1 MVPRKHKDAAKDR
14 LGQQKNLLSRRA
26 VQRMFAASFIV
37 KAMGKKA
44 MPKAGRTPKISA
56 AANISDAGP
65 FASNAVVLV
74 TLNSPR
80 EKFWGAIL
88 NLASPGISLRGIDLN
103 SMEDFIRQVKAGD
116 MVTPN
121 AVFFPMHRIEKI
133 ELDQR
138 NGDIPSLEERFQ
150 AKTGFAFS
158 DLLREFSAPATGEPE
173 R

>member
-1 MVPRKHKDAAKDR
+1 
-14 LGQQKNLLSRRA
+14 
-26 VQRMFAASFIV
+26 
-37 KAMGKKA
+37 
-44 MPKAGRTPKISA
+44 MPKTRRISKVSA
-56 AANISDAGP
+56 SASAEAGP
-65 FASNAVVLV
+65 FASHAIVLV

-133 ELDQR
+133 ELDLR
-138 NGDIPSLEERFQ
+138 NGDIPSLQERFQ
-150 AKTGFAFS
+150 TKTGFAFS
-158 DLLREFSAPATGEPE
+158 DLLRELSSRATREPGA
-173 R
+173 